1 MMNTRKAA
9 YGAVIVLILLTA
21 GCSKSAS
28 EADTATPS
36 VLNSDPAA
44 VSASTAPHD
53 APATEQLKVLS
64 EAMKAEHIPEI
75 RRLVQAGA
83 DVNVINKNG
92 LTPLMVACG
101 LGYTDIA
108 RLLLEARADVTIK
121 ARFFG
126 KEYSPLSVAQQW
138 NHPDIVKLL
147 KDYGAKE

>member
-1 MMNTRKAA
+1 MNAQRAA
-9 YGAVIVLILLTA
+9 NGLSIVLILLIA

-28 EADTATPS
+28 DAAP
-36 VLNSDPAA
+36 LASDSNA
-44 VSASTAPHD
+44 VSLFAPTAPHD
-53 APATEQLKVLS
+53 AQATEQLKVLS
-64 EAMKAEHIPEI
+64 EAMKAEHLMEI

-126 KEYSPLSVAQQW
+126 KDYTPLSVAQQW

>member
-1 MMNTRKAA
+1 MNTQKAA
-9 YGAVIVLILLTA
+9 YGFTIVLIVLIT

-28 EADTATPS
+28 DAA
-36 VLNSDPAA
+36 PA
-44 VSASTAPHD
+44 VPSASNSNAMSVTTPATPHD
-53 APATEQLKVLS
+53 AQATEHLKVLS
-64 EAMKAEHIPEI
+64 EAMKAEHITEI
-75 RRLVQAGA
+75 RRLIQAGA

-108 RLLLEARADVTIK
+108 RLLLEVKADVTIK

-126 KEYSPLSVAQQW
+126 KDYTPLSVAQQW

-147 KDYGAKE
+147 KDYGATE

>member
-1 MMNTRKAA
+1 MNTRKAA
-9 YGAVIVLILLTA
+9 FEWTIILILLIT

-28 EADTATPS
+28 DADPS
-36 VLNSDPAA
+36 APSPSNSNA
-44 VSASTAPHD
+44 VSLPTPAAPHD
-53 APATEQLKVLS
+53 AQATEQLKILS
-64 EAMKAEHIPEI
+64 EAMKAEHITEI
-75 RRLVQAGA
+75 RRLIQAGA

-108 RLLLEARADVTIK
+108 RLLLEAKADVTIK

-126 KEYSPLSVAQQW
+126 KEYTPLSVAQQW

-147 KDYGAKE
+147 KDYGATE

>member
-1 MMNTRKAA
+1 MNAQKAV
-9 YGAVIVLILLTA
+9 YGLTIVLVLLIA

-28 EADTATPS
+28 DAVPS
-36 VLNSDPAA
+36 APLASNSNAMTVSVPAA
-44 VSASTAPHD
+44 SHD
-53 APATEQLKVLS
+53 AQATEQLKVLS
-64 EAMKAEHIPEI
+64 EAMKTEHITEI
-75 RRLVQAGA
+75 RRLIQAGA

-108 RLLLEARADVTIK
+108 RLLLEAKADVTIK

-126 KEYSPLSVAQQW
+126 KEYTPLSVAQQW